1 MYSLEKRIKKV
12 ESIVETVESQPDLIV
27 KLKQK
32 QTAKKNILLNELTV
46 KYLEYLQQQSLTKEI
61 DVNLIEVLYYTI
73 KYVERNK
80 VNIGRLLEIKI
91 TDDSFDDVVC
101 HLININVPDVNE
113 VFITKGIKF
122 LNSLEMKQDEIVE
135 VLQSKP
141 KKQWFFKKNI
151 DE

>member
-1 MYSLEKRIKKV
+1 MNSLDKRVRKI
-12 ESIVETVESQPDLIV
+12 ESIVETSESPDLIV

-32 QTAKKNILLNELTV
+32 QTAKKNLLLNELTS
-46 KYLEYLQQQSLTKEI
+46 KYLDYLEQQSLTGDI
-61 DVNLIEVLYYTI
+61 DINLIEILWYTI

-80 VNIGRLLEIKI
+80 INIGRLLEIKI

-141 KKQWFFKKNI
+141 KKQWFFKKNV

>member
-46 KYLEYLQQQSLTKEI
+46 KYLEYLEQQSLTKEI
-61 DVNLIEVLYYTI
+61 DMNLIEVLYYTI